1 METIIRAA
9 VQGDLSRISEIY
21 AHHVLHGSASFEL
34 EPPSPEEISQR
45 WEAVVSQG
53 FPYLVVC
60 RDEHVLGY
68 AYANHFRTRP
78 AYRFSLENSIYLDPE
93 MRGKGLG
100 TRLLQALMVECEAI
114 GARQMIAV
122 IGDSANVA
130 SIALHARCGFR
141 FAGLLRASGWKHG
154 RWLDTVLMQ
163 ATLGAGDLSPG
174 TSGLAALGL

>member
-1 METIIRAA
+1 METMIRPA

-68 AYANHFRTRP
+68 AYANHFRM
-78 AYRFSLENSIYLDPE
+78 L
-93 MRGKGLG
+93 GLSFIPIPG
-100 TRLLQALMVECEAI
+100 M
-114 GARQMIAV
+114 
-122 IGDSANVA
+122 
-130 SIALHARCGFR
+130 
-141 FAGLLRASGWKHG
+141 KP
-154 RWLDTVLMQ
+154 RWLLN
-163 ATLGAGDLSPG
+163 
-174 TSGLAALGL
+174 

>member
-1 METIIRAA
+1 METMIRAA

-100 TRLLQALMVECEAI
+100 TRLLQALIVVRALTIFTSAAKSAI
-114 GARQMIAV
+114 THRAPLVATDLLDEIPRQ
-122 IGDSANVA
+122 
-130 SIALHARCGFR
+130 
-141 FAGLLRASGWKHG
+141 
-154 RWLDTVLMQ
+154 
-163 ATLGAGDLSPG
+163 
-174 TSGLAALGL
+174 LAIDPTR